1 MSDNGN
7 TYSLININLDGLGQA
22 CSALIKKISK
32 AVGWVATHDT
42 PSRIAVQQYI
52 DAIQNSDLDP
62 LIKAA
67 KISRAKRDIKEYCN
81 QAKIISDAIPQI
93 NSTSDPSKIDDDWL
107 SMFMDKA
114 RLVNSESLQAIWS
127 RILAQECN
135 ENNSIS
141 KRLLSILSFI
151 SVEQANAF
159 KTVCQFLIRFVV
171 DNEEYTSMP
180 IITSFEGDGS
190 DIYSRAGLNYFK
202 LQELD
207 SLGLLRYSAT
217 HHAASFAR
225 FPSTPMIA
233 IGDKQYKIV
242 NPSNSTTLCIGHV
255 LLTNDGDSLCSI
267 VEHKLPEG
275 FLEECERFWKETDN
289 ISILEVCADQAEAIK
304 SDTANQN

>member
-1 MSDNGN
+1 MSDSEKSV
-7 TYSLININLDGLGQA
+7 SLINFDGLSQIG
-22 CSALIKKISK
+22 CTLLDKISS

-42 PSRIAVQQYI
+42 PKRIAVEQYI
-52 DAIQNSDLDP
+52 EEIKNSNLDP
-62 LIKAA
+62 LLKAA

-159 KTVCQFLIRFVV
+159 KTVCQFLINFIA
-171 DNEEYTSMP
+171 DNEEYTPMP
-180 IITSFEGDGS
+180 IITSFKEDES

-233 IGDKQYKIV
+233 IADKQYRIV
-242 NPSNSTTLCIGHV
+242 NPSNSKTLCIGHV
-255 LLTNDGDSLCSI
+255 LLTTDGKALCSI
-267 VEHKLPEG
+267 IEHKLPEG
-275 FLEECERFWKETDN
+275 FLEECSRFWKARNN
-289 ISILEVCADQAEAIK
+289 ISILEVCEDQAEAATA
-304 SDTANQN
+304 DTATPN